1 MTELQMFCI
10 SVLRLTFKSENP
22 CFVYL
27 CSKTYVKRI
36 CVVHM
41 CSRIY
46 VMALCFQ
53 AKQLFGVNFLQ
64 PTLPVHHSSDSISMS
79 GSLVQAELNCSW
91 FSLRLFETLVQIS
104 SSPSLEL
111 INGVVTPDLPIDAT
125 LVEYLN
131 TFNMKKLQKSLKQL
145 IAKERETEQVTPV
158 SSQVGISGGI
168 QGFNCWQVKTVAAQ
182 TRSEPEI
189 RERIIKSAREIEEG
203 ECGGSLLLLSGGI
216 NFSSPTTNC
225 L

>member
-1 MTELQMFCI
+1 MF
-10 SVLRLTFKSENP
+10 P
-22 CFVYL
+22 
-27 CSKTYVKRI
+27 SKAIVWVK
-36 CVVHM
+36 
-41 CSRIY
+41 
-46 VMALCFQ
+46 
-53 AKQLFGVNFLQ
+53 FLQ
-64 PTLPVHHSSDSISMS
+64 PTLPVHHSSDCISMS
-79 GSLVQAELNCSW
+79 GSLVQAELDCSW
-91 FSLRLFETLVQIS
+91 FSLRLFETLVQISS

-158 SSQVGISGGI
+158 SSQVGMSGGI

-216 NFSSPTTNC
+216 KFLKSYYKLSVDRIPSLQDLVLQFPTFELLILLDASNQN
-225 L
+225 

>member
-1 MTELQMFCI
+1 MSSVYVLCI
-10 SVLRLTFKSENP
+10 
-22 CFVYL
+22 C
-27 CSKTYVKRI
+27 
-36 CVVHM
+36 
-41 CSRIY
+41 IY
-46 VMALCFQ
+46 VMALCLQ

-64 PTLPVHHSSDSISMS
+64 PTLPLHHSSDCISMG

-91 FSLRLFETLVQIS
+91 FSLRLFETLVQISS

-158 SSQVGISGGI
+158 SRQVGMSGGI